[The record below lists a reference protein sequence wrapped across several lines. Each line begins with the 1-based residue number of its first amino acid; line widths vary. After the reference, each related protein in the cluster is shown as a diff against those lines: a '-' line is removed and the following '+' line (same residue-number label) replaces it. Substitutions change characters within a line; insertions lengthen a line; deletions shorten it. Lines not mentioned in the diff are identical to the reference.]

1 MYLANVRCQGLNCC
15 QHHTRKRQ
23 DKLRST
29 TRNASELRF
38 SVKRDDQTVQMRE
51 GTDPG
56 MSMSI
61 SSYLSASDTF
71 DITEPPQYYDV
82 LVDPLGCSYQDQD
95 LQSPIYGQQLFSPVQ
110 FSMYGSPNVQPCN
123 PPYPYGHQCF
133 EYTCEQDG
141 EVQSPG
147 RGSIV
152 SIPLMKRSRMGHGAR
167 VKGQDELCV
176 VCGDKASGYH
186 YNALTCEGCKGFFRR
201 SVTKKAVY
209 RCKSGGSCEMDMYM
223 RRKCQDCRL
232 RKCRA
237 VGMLAECLLTEVQC
251 QSKRL
256 RKGSK
261 HRGHHGSTHSPE
273 DDDECSESRSVSS
286 TSRFTTRVTSGFS
299 REQKCILNRIVE
311 AYRKYIIQDNMNCQ
325 ISMWSSLTS
334 SVDLTPP
341 QTEKLLQFSR
351 SVPGFELLESSD
363 QNTLLSSSSVEVMF
377 LLLAQQFSDNPTGVS
392 AALHPASLNN
402 LNPDWV
408 KTSKIG
414 NNHRITTHSGL
425 NDELLRSVVNF
436 LHSMVAI
443 AVTEAEYALL
453 TATAVLCSDRPFLRA
468 VGCVESL
475 QEFVLELLSR
485 LCCSSQGGS
494 HDPRRFARLLSRLTE
509 LRTLQHNHLTLLP
522 QQPWDMQS

>member
-1 MYLANVRCQGLNCC
+1 MCLFLCAFGKCWTSGVQLLSTSRV
-15 QHHTRKRQ
+15 
-23 DKLRST
+23 KLRSS
-29 TRNASELRF
+29 TRDIIAEVQTW
-38 SVKRDDQTVQMRE
+38 SVKRGHLTVKMRE

-61 SSYLSASDTF
+61 GSYLSASDAF

-82 LVDPLGCSYQDQD
+82 LVDPLGCSYQDPD
-95 LQSPIYGQQLFSPVQ
+95 LQGSIYGQQTFSPINVQ
-110 FSMYGSPNVQPCN
+110 FSMYGAPNVQPCN
-123 PPYPYGHQCF
+123 PPYAYSHQCS
-133 EYTCEQDG
+133 EYTFEPDA
-141 EVQSPG
+141 EVQNLG
-147 RGSIV
+147 RGSGV
-152 SIPLMKRSRMGHGAR
+152 SLPLMKRQRMTHGSR

-261 HRGHHGSTHSPE
+261 HRGHNGSTCGAE
-273 DDDECSESRSVSS
+273 DEDCSESRGVSS
-286 TSRFTTRVTSGFS
+286 TTRVSSGFS
-299 REQKCILNRIVE
+299 REQRCILNKIVE
-311 AYRKYIIQDNMNCQ
+311 AYRRYIIQDNVNCRVPL
-325 ISMWSSLTS
+325 WSSLTN

-363 QNTLLSSSSVEVMF
+363 QNTLLSSSLVEVMF
-377 LLLAQQFSDNPTGVS
+377 LLLAHRFSDNPTSVTS
-392 AALHPASLNN
+392 ALHPESLNN
-402 LNPDWV
+402 LNSDWV

-414 NNHRITTHSGL
+414 NNHKMAHSGL

-453 TATAVLCSDRPFLRA
+453 TATAVLCSDRPSLRA
-468 VGCVESL
+468 VACVESL
-475 QEFVLELLSR
+475 QESVLELLSR
-485 LCCSSQGGS
+485 LCCCNPGAAQ
-494 HDPRRFARLLSRLTE
+494 DPRRFARLLGRLTE
-509 LRTLQHNHLTLLP
+509 LRTLRHNQLTLLP
-522 QQPWDMQS
+522 QHLWDMQS

>member
-1 MYLANVRCQGLNCC
+1 MA
-15 QHHTRKRQ
+15 
-23 DKLRST
+23 RSSVT
-29 TRNASELRF
+29 TYPIRLTTCSKVQIF
-38 SVKRDDQTVQMRE
+38 SVKLENLTVQMRE
-51 GTDPG
+51 GTDPEMN
-56 MSMSI
+56 MSVGG
-61 SSYLSASDTF
+61 YLSASDTF

-82 LVDPLGCSYQDQD
+82 LMDPLGCSYQDPD
-95 LQSPIYGQQLFSPVQ
+95 LQSPLYGQQPFSSVNVQ
-110 FSMYGSPNVQPCN
+110 FSMYGVPNAQQCN
-123 PPYPYGHQCF
+123 PPYHYSHQCS
-133 EYTCEQDG
+133 EYICEPDM
-141 EVQSPG
+141 EIQSPA

-152 SIPLMKRSRMGHGAR
+152 SLPLMKRPRMGHGVR

-261 HRGHHGSTHSPE
+261 HKGHNGSAGRTE
-273 DDDECSESRSVSS
+273 DDDCSENRSVSS
-286 TSRFTTRVTSGFS
+286 TSRFTTRVSSGLS
-299 REQKCILNRIVE
+299 REQRCIVNKIVE
-311 AYRKYIIQDNMNCQ
+311 AYRRYIVQDSLLCRVPL
-325 ISMWSSLTS
+325 WSSLTN

-377 LLLAQQFSDNPTGVS
+377 LLLAQQFSENPTSVS
-392 AALHPASLNN
+392 TALHPVSLNN
-402 LNPDWV
+402 SNPDWV
-408 KTSKIG
+408 KTLESKTG
-414 NNHRITTHSGL
+414 NNLRIPTHSGL

-436 LHSMVAI
+436 LHSMIAI
-443 AVTEAEYALL
+443 AVSEAEYALL
-453 TATAVLCSDRPFLRA
+453 TATAVLCSDRPSLRA
-468 VGCVESL
+468 VGCVENL
-475 QEFVLELLSR
+475 QEFVSGLLSR
-485 LCCSSQGGS
+485 VCCCSQGAVQ
-494 HDPRRFARLLSRLTE
+494 DPRRFARLLGRLTE
-509 LRTLQHNHLTLLP
+509 LRTLRHNHLTLLP